1 MYLEK
6 YSYCYLRFS
15 LFKIWYKILLESH
28 MKKENEVEENEV
40 AKSVNAMDNDF
51 SKSKES
57 LVEDLW
63 TFKKSFFVE
72 VSVFKHQLLTSY
84 ATNKEIK

>member
-1 MYLEK
+1 
-6 YSYCYLRFS
+6 
-15 LFKIWYKILLESH
+15 

-84 ATNKEIK
+84 ATNIEIKQFK

>member
-1 MYLEK
+1 
-6 YSYCYLRFS
+6 
-15 LFKIWYKILLESH
+15 

-40 AKSVNAMDNDF
+40 AKSVNPKDNDF

-72 VSVFKHQLLTSY
+72 VSVFKHQLLTPY

>member
-1 MYLEK
+1 
-6 YSYCYLRFS
+6 
-15 LFKIWYKILLESH
+15 

-72 VSVFKHQLLTSY
+72 VFSSTSY
-84 ATNKEIK
+84 